1 MKKLLFLICAISLYS
16 QTLDSLLNK
25 IEKNN
30 DLSIATKQESAGIS
44 YVITRYQLDMMQ
56 AKYLSDVLK
65 NTAITNNSNRY
76 NLLDP
81 FSLAI
86 SPFGNNNIKVFIDN
100 YEINSM
106 MSENGTFLFSN
117 LPLDFV
123 DHIEIYY
130 FSSADKFFGE
140 PVYAV
145 IKLYS
150 KNPQRDNG
158 LNLNINYANKQNSQS
173 IGFGSYKNN
182 SYYLYTSKNNQK
194 SSVNVDNKNISKNS
208 NTYHIFAKMD
218 NDYGNFMFNSIIDK
232 RDAFLGISSDGKPDI
247 SEIKNKQFLIGYD
260 RKCENVKINYTL
272 TYQEN
277 LDYFSET
284 QSPLFISNEYKP
296 VYSMYTKGKNFT
308 NNLKISFSLL
318 NNDKTQMES
327 GVILKNEK
335 NFNIDYKI
343 NDKDSYNG
351 IKNQTKYSAFF
362 NNKYQYLSN
371 SILNGSISYSLYD
384 NDVVENYHLLNY
396 KIGNTYFYN
405 VDNIFKIFYFHME
418 NTPPNYLV
426 NSVFQNSTLKPTI
439 SDSITL
445 KYKRKIDKNNNF
457 FITYITGNSK
467 NQIVFKN
474 NGLEN
479 TDKDISINFVDF
491 RWSTDYSY
499 INNLTIEAYIMF
511 LKNSMLRKEEQIS
524 LLNTHR
530 YKKFDF
536 FENLIYKELKS
547 NKKNSGFDLDLGVNY
562 NVNDNLTIALKGESL
577 LSSRYEN
584 EYMRYDILNHQ
595 ELTPVKTALTP
606 KTISLNV
613 EYSF

>member
-1 MKKLLFLICAISLYS
+1 MKKLLFLFLSISLYS
-16 QTLDSLLNK
+16 QTLDLLLNK

-30 DLSIATKQESAGIS
+30 DLSQVTKQESAGIS

-86 SPFGNNNIKVFIDN
+86 SPFGNNNLKIFIDN

-150 KNPQRDNG
+150 KDPKRDNG
-158 LNLNINYANKQNSQS
+158 LNLNMNVAKHQNSQS
-173 IGFGSYKNN
+173 IGFGNYKNN
-182 SYYLYTSKNNQK
+182 QYYLYTSKNNK
-194 SSVNVDNKNISKNS
+194 NSSVNVDNKNISKS
-208 NTYHIFAKMD
+208 SDTYHIFAKM
-218 NDYGNFMFNSIIDK
+218 NNNYGNFMFNSIIDK

-247 SEIKNKQFLIGYD
+247 SEIKNKQFIIGFDNIYSNL
-260 RKCENVKINYTL
+260 KLNYTL
-272 TYQEN
+272 TYQQN
-277 LDYFSET
+277 LDYFLEKN
-284 QSPLFISNEYKP
+284 SPLFISNEYKP
-296 VYSMYTKGKNFT
+296 VYSMYTKGENFT
-308 NNLKISFSLL
+308 NNLKLSLELL
-318 NNDKTQMES
+318 NNDKSQIET
-327 GVILKNEK
+327 GILLKNEK
-335 NFNIDYKI
+335 NFNINYKI

-351 IKNQTKYSAFF
+351 ITNQTKYTAFVS
-362 NNKYQYLSN
+362 NKYQYLSN
-371 SILNGSISYSLYD
+371 SIFNGSVSYSLYD

-405 VDNIFKIFYFHME
+405 MDNIFKLFYFHME

-426 NSVFQNSTLKPTI
+426 NSVFQNSTLKSTI

-457 FITYITGNSK
+457 FITYIIGDSK
-467 NQIVFKN
+467 NQIVFRN

-511 LKNSMLRKEEQIS
+511 LKNSILRKERQIS
-524 LLNTHR
+524 FLNTHR

-536 FENLIYKELKS
+536 FENLIYKELKTT
-547 NKKNSGFDLDLGVNY
+547 KKNSGLDLDLGVN
-562 NVNDNLTIALKGESL
+562 
-577 LSSRYEN
+577 
-584 EYMRYDILNHQ
+584 
-595 ELTPVKTALTP
+595 
-606 KTISLNV
+606 
-613 EYSF
+613 